1 MHLLPSVIFN
11 PDTSEGERRTRS
23 LIEKLAGS
31 DGSFAI
37 HSLNLPDHEY
47 KRYSEADFVV
57 VDARGLIVLEVKG
70 GTVKCEAG
78 QWSFENGRGKPRA
91 KSEGPHQ
98 QAETAVQAVRTMLT
112 KNGARYAP
120 SVFGWAVVFPFTY
133 WTQTHPE
140 IPSELVLDARDCEDA
155 LSFTKAMDR
164 VFLYWRKR
172 CEESGR
178 TIYPIEVADYAE
190 VLLPEFQYAPA
201 PAKCAE
207 AVWQDVVRLS
217 SRQCEILEGLSKNP
231 RLLVNGGA
239 GTGKTVLAHA
249 AAIKAHGQGKRTA
262 FIIGAPLLAAHL
274 AEQLKGVTVSTSDD
288 LSSLPS
294 AAFDVV
300 VVDEGQELA
309 NEAGLQAV
317 DRILSGGLEKG
328 SWRWFMD
335 CDNQSLHKDA
345 EPASIERL
353 AELST
358 QWSPTHNVRSTREI
372 VALVQSALGADVGL
386 SEIDGRGVRPKVQVL
401 NSDDEAFEWGANY
414 VLHLI
419 STGVRP
425 DQIVVLGAGEDLQR
439 IRESLKS
446 LSDRDIVIVRGPS
459 ELQAMQSRVA
469 ITDPSTFR
477 GMERAWTVVL
487 CTSSF
492 TRTPRSESYLYVAL
506 TRSNAGLAVALGP
519 EGRTWLELLY
529 NKQMMAGGKQK

>member
-1 MHLLPSVIFN
+1 MHLLPSVIFRSE
-11 PDTSEGERRTRS
+11 TSDGERRIRS

-57 VDARGLIVLEVKG
+57 VDSRGLIVLEVKG
-70 GTVKCEAG
+70 GTVKCEGG
-78 QWSFENGRGKPRA
+78 QWSFENGRGAGRT

-98 QAETAVQAVRTMLT
+98 QAESAVQAVRHMLS
-112 KNGARYAP
+112 KKDARPP

-140 IPSELVLDARDCEDA
+140 VPCELVLDARDCEDA
-155 LSFTKAMDR
+155 ASFTKAMDR

-172 CEESGR
+172 SEESGR
-178 TIYPIEVADYAE
+178 KIRPIEVDDYAQ
-190 VLLPEFQYAPA
+190 VLLPEFQFAPA

-207 AVWQDVVRLS
+207 AVWKDVVRLS
-217 SRQCEILEGLSKNP
+217 HRQCEILEGLGKNP

-249 AAIKAHGQGKRTA
+249 AAMKAQGDGKRTA
-262 FIIGAPLLAAHL
+262 FIIGAPLLAAYL
-274 AEQLKGVTVSTSDD
+274 AQQLNGITVCTIDD
-288 LSSLPS
+288 LPSLPEE
-294 AAFDVV
+294 AFDVV

-309 NEAGLQAV
+309 NEKGLQSV
-317 DRILSGGLEKG
+317 DRILAGGLTRG

-345 EPASIERL
+345 EPASINRL
-353 AELST
+353 EELST
-358 QWSPTHNVRSTREI
+358 RWSPTHNVRSTREI

-386 SEIDGRGVRPKVQVL
+386 SEIDGRGVRPRVEVL
-401 NSDDEAFEWGANY
+401 DSDDEAMAWGARY
-414 VLHLI
+414 VLHQI
-419 STGVRP
+419 NAGVRP
-425 DQIVVLGAGEDLQR
+425 EQIVVLGALEDLQR
-439 IRESLKS
+439 IRESLKD
-446 LSDRDIVIVRGPS
+446 LGDGDVVVVRGPS
-459 ELQAMQSRVA
+459 ELQSMQTRLAV
-469 ITDPSTFR
+469 TDPSTFR

-487 CTSSF
+487 CTSAF
-492 TRTPRSESYLYVAL
+492 AKIPRSESCLYVAL

-519 EGRTWLELLY
+519 DGRAWLEQLY
-529 NKQMMAGGKQK
+529 NKQMGAGGNRK